1 MFNPHVFSKSCKT
14 NVPSAKIIAQGDKL
28 YLFCEVAMRSASHCA
43 VPFFNVGMGVTS
55 IVLLSTSFNAS
66 MAQTILA
73 SPGQVG
79 VIAISQVNTLFVNP
93 SVGDDKVGNGTE
105 ATPLKTITQ
114 ALRLAR
120 SNTVIM
126 LSKGTYSTET
136 GETFPLMLKPDVSI
150 QGHQGSKGRDVVIQ
164 GGGEYLSRTF
174 GGKNVT
180 IIGANSAGL
189 TGVTVTNTNPRG
201 YGLWIEYSSPVIG
214 ENTFTGSTQ
223 DGIAVTGNGQP
234 SIHKNYFYRNGA
246 NGITLSGNSRALVRE
261 NVFQE
266 TGFGVNIAQNA
277 EPTVVGNQIKGNRF
291 GIVVQA
297 HAHPILRS
305 NLIQDSKEDGLVAI
319 AQAIPDLGS
328 ASEPGA
334 NEFRNNTRYDINASA
349 AQIMITAYGNTLKSI
364 NGKVDTK
371 STATLA
377 QNSPPA
383 AMPDSTLAANQRIAT
398 VPSNNISQN
407 NSASKQLD
415 TQLLPLQPPRVP
427 VSLTAV
433 NTQLSTDRAGFAP
446 PNSLTEYS
454 SQPSRAKRTNM
465 RQVTPTAKT
474 TAQDQNTPQLNY
486 VQVSPNTI
494 EFTAPH
500 AVKPQRSASVQRA
513 NTQKQSLPVPS
524 APVPIST
531 QEQSLPVLSAPVPR
545 VSSQEQS
552 LPVPS
557 APVPRVST
565 QEPSLPVL
573 SAPVPRVSFQEQS
586 FPVPSA
592 PVSRVSSQEQSF
604 PVPSAPVPI
613 STQGQPLPVLEA
625 VPVGNTTLLPVP
637 NSNLPKGNTSNMRK
651 VPGTQTA
658 TVGYGSGSTQLAMSA
673 AQIDLRFRVV
683 VETGTEK
690 QQQIVKSLA
699 PGAFRTVWRG
709 REVMQV
715 GVFSSRY
722 NAENMV
728 RILNQNGLKSVV
740 DPIN

>member
-1 MFNPHVFSKSCKT
+1 MFNSHVFSKSYKT
-14 NVPSAKIIAQGDKL
+14 NVPSAKLIAQGDKP
-28 YLFCEVAMRSASHCA
+28 YLFFEVAMRSASHCA
-43 VPFFNVGMGVTS
+43 VSFLNVGMGVTG

-66 MAQTILA
+66 MAQTIVA
-73 SPGQVG
+73 SESGHVG
-79 VIAISQVNTLFVNP
+79 VNAISQVNTLFVNP

-223 DGIAVTGNGQP
+223 DGIAVTGNSQP
-234 SIHKNYFYRNGA
+234 SIRKNYFYRNGA

-277 EPTVVGNQIKGNRF
+277 EPTVVGNQIKGNRC

-349 AQIMITAYGNTLKSI
+349 AQVIITAYGNTLKSI
-364 NGKVDTK
+364 NGKIDTK

-377 QNSPPA
+377 QNSQSA
-383 AMPDSTLAANQRIAT
+383 AMPDSTLAANQPIAS
-398 VPSNNISQN
+398 VPSNNISPN
-407 NSASKQLD
+407 NSASKQLN
-415 TQLLPLQPPRVP
+415 TQLLPLQPHTGA
-427 VSLTAV
+427 VSLAAV
-433 NTQLSTDRAGFAP
+433 NPPPSTERSVEFAP

-465 RQVTPTAKT
+465 RQVASTAKT
-474 TAQDQNTPQLNY
+474 TAEEQNTLQLNY
-486 VQVSPNTI
+486 VQVSPKTI
-494 EFTAPH
+494 EFTAPQS
-500 AVKPQRSASVQRA
+500 AVKPQRKAPVQRA
-513 NTQKQSLPVPS
+513 STQKQSLPVPL
-524 APVPIST
+524 APV
-531 QEQSLPVLSAPVPR
+531 QR

-552 LPVPS
+552 LPVPL
-557 APVPRVST
+557 APV
-565 QEPSLPVL
+565 Q
-573 SAPVPRVSFQEQS
+573 
-586 FPVPSA
+586 
-592 PVSRVSSQEQSF
+592 RVSSQEQSF

-625 VPVGNTTLLPVP
+625 APVGNTTLLPVP
-637 NSNLPKGNTSNMRK
+637 NSNVPKGNTSNMRK
-651 VPGTQTA
+651 VPGSQTA
-658 TVGYGSGSTQLAMSA
+658 TVGYGGGSTQLAMSA

-690 QQQIVKSLA
+690 QQQVVKFLA

-740 DPIN
+740 EPIN